1 MIIVIVF
8 ISVLA
13 ETFRPSFISPVTMIN
28 TTIKGRNVTVK
39 ELFHNHNKSSVR
51 LYQVDEFLSKEECDA
66 LTRAHL
72 YHVEES
78 NKMTPL
84 ICFAGIETFQKY
96 LNEAGLHHFK
106 VSQNDFVGGTLCI
119 NETFS
124 NRLKSHL
131 RWSFSTAF
139 YRGES
144 KFSSEFEKRVE
155 YISSLHSA
163 HGGKFQITSYPKDIG
178 E

>member
-1 MIIVIVF
+1 
-8 ISVLA
+8 
-13 ETFRPSFISPVTMIN
+13 MIN
-28 TTIKGRNVTVK
+28 TTIKGRNVLVK
-39 ELFHNHNKSSVR
+39 ELFHDHDKSSVR

-72 YHVEES
+72 YHVQES

-96 LNEAGLHHFK
+96 LNEAGLDHFK
-106 VSQNDFVGGTLCI
+106 VSQKDFVGGTLCI

-124 NRLKSHL
+124 IRLKGHL

-144 KFSSEFEKRVE
+144 KFSLEFGKRLE
-155 YISSLHSA
+155 DISSLQA
-163 HGGKFQITSYPKDIG
+163 THGGKFQITSYPKDIG